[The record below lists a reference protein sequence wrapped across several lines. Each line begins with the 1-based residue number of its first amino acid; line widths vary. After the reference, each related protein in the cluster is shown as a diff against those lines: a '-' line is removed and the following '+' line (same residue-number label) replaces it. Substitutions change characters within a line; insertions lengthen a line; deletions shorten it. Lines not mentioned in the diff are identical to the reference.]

1 MGSTGTERGGFGDLI
16 RQRTQQVSQPVIPQ
30 SVVQPGLSQP
40 TGQEAP
46 QDPLVRR
53 YWLYAELYKI
63 GGVKDK
69 EYVKSAVKIEELA
82 QVVRAVLPNSP
93 RAIALEYVAKY
104 KGDVTGLLKELLE
117 HEQIPDWL
125 RKLVNIALGG
135 EDASE

>member
-1 MGSTGTERGGFGDLI
+1 M
-16 RQRTQQVSQPVIPQ
+16 
-30 SVVQPGLSQP
+30 
-40 TGQEAP
+40 
-46 QDPLVRR
+46 VRR

-82 QVVRAVLPNSP
+82 QVVRTVLPNSP

-104 KGDVTGLLKELLE
+104 KGDVTGLLRELLE
-117 HEQIPDWL
+117 HEQVPDWL